1 MSTRLLP
8 VVLTGL
14 LALGTSVLAQ
24 PLRVQTSAATAT
36 ALDRYVAAP
45 DPAYRWSVVSTR
57 QEGTLTVTTLEMTSQ
72 RWRTPDE
79 VDRPEW
85 KHHLTVMRPDA
96 VTSDTSLLYISGGAN
111 DGGTLPKTDAMLA
124 DFASRTGTIVT
135 ELRMIPNQPLTFFK
149 DGIGRKED
157 DLIAYGWRKFLDGG
171 DEEWLA
177 RFPMTKAAVRAMDTV
192 QAYAQSPA
200 GGRRAITRFVVAGG
214 SKRGWTTWTTG
225 SRGQP
230 GRRDHARGDRRA
242 QHAAVD
248 DSPLPRLRVLGTG
261 GRRLRDARDHG
272 PHRRRRRFDALLALV
287 EPYAY
292 RDRLTIPK
300 YLINASGDQ
309 FFLPDSWQ
317 FYFDDL
323 KGEKYLRYV
332 PNADHSLKGSTAPD
346 SLLAFYASI
355 VNGVAR
361 PKFDWSASRD
371 GSLEIQAPRRAPS
384 KVTFWQAT
392 NPAAR
397 DFRLETLGPAWK
409 GTAVTPDADGVY
421 RAKVEKPAKGFTAG
435 FLEVVFD
442 NGGPAPLTFST
453 GVRVLPDVLPFA
465 APRPGQSGSPVA
477 ALTRRR

>member
-8 VVLTGL
+8 VALAGL
-14 LALGTSVLAQ
+14 LALGTSALAQ
-24 PLRVQTSAATAT
+24 PLRVPSSAATAT

-45 DPAYRWSVVSTR
+45 DPAYRWAVVSTR
-57 QEGTLTVTTLEMTSQ
+57 QEGPLTVTTLEMTSQ
-72 RWRTPDE
+72 LWRTADE

-85 KHHLTVMRPDA
+85 KHHLTVMRPA
-96 VTSDTSLLYISGGAN
+96 NVTSDTSLLYIAGGGN
-111 DGGTLPKTDAMLA
+111 DRNAPPKTDAMLA
-124 DFASRTGTIVT
+124 AFASRTNTIVT

-149 DGIGRKED
+149 DGVGRKED

-171 DEEWLA
+171 DQQWLA

-200 GGRRAITRFVVAGG
+200 GGRRAITKFVVAGG
-214 SKRGWTTWTTG
+214 SKRGWTTWTT
-225 SRGQP
+225 
-230 GRRDHARGDRRA
+230 
-242 QHAAVD
+242 AAVD
-248 DSPLPRLRVLGTG
+248 SRVVAIMPAVIDVLNMKPSMTHHYRAYGFWAPAVGDYVT
-261 GRRLRDARDHG
+261 HG
-272 PHRRRRRFDALLALV
+272 IMDRIGDPRFDALLALV
-287 EPYAY
+287 EPYSY

-332 PNADHSLKGSTAPD
+332 PNADHSLKDSTAPD
-346 SLLAFYASI
+346 SLLAFYAAI

-361 PKFDWSASRD
+361 PKFHWSAGQD
-371 GSLEIQAPRRAPS
+371 GSLVIRPETRPS

-397 DFRLETLGPAWK
+397 DFRIETLGPAWK
-409 GTAVTPDADGVY
+409 GTAVQPDPDGAY
-421 RAKVEKPAKGFTAG
+421 RARVEKPGKGFTAG

-442 NGGPAPLTFST
+442 NGGPAPMTFTT
-453 GVRVLPDVLPFA
+453 GVRVMPDVLPFA
-465 APRPGQSGSPVA
+465 APRPGQPA
-477 ALTRRR
+477 APSQP